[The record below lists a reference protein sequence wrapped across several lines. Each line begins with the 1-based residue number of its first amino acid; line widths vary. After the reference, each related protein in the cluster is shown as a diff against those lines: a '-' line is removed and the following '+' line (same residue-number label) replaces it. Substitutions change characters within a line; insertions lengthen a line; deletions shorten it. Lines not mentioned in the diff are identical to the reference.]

1 MTNKTA
7 LIKCLILAAT
17 LGNAGNSYASNLNKA
32 SFWQQS
38 KLEGTISDANG
49 PIAGASITVKGKG
62 ISSFSDDKGHFS
74 LSDVKPGSTLVI
86 SYIGYR
92 TQEVVV
98 NNETTLNITL
108 ESTVSDLDEVV
119 VVAYGTTKKSTFTGS
134 ASVVKSDQI
143 EKISGTG
150 FAEAL
155 QGASAGVNVTNNE
168 GNPGGDSRIQIR
180 GISSMSGA
188 SNPLYV
194 VDGMPY
200 DGQLNSIGQNDIESI
215 TVLKDAAAS
224 SLYGSRAANGVIVI
238 TTKRGKS
245 NKPQINFRSN
255 WGTSD
260 NAVVNPTK
268 ANPYEQLLNTWEG
281 MYNDQFYKYGLSEQ
295 AAGDWASANLLGK
308 LLKAVK
314 TTDGKNSYVS
324 PFQHINEDYVL
335 HDGKG
340 NAYVNPDLK
349 MIWNESDYDFYGA
362 VFSRKLRQDYT
373 VDLSGTANEGK
384 TNYFLSA
391 GYLDD
396 NGYASRQYFKRH
408 NFRANVSSQI
418 TDWLQIG
425 GNVSYSGSRQNL
437 SGASRALVFTNTLQ
451 SPWLRNVDNT
461 DWVYSQK
468 TGERM
473 FDYGTY
479 TNNFFGIQVLNNGG
493 DYWDNPNDESFNNNM
508 RSMISSRF
516 YADFT
521 LPYNLKFKTSLG
533 LDNNIYKFFG
543 YGSAIHDASQQA
555 PYGITVITNGGNATR
570 NNGDTK
576 SMTFNNILT
585 WEQSFGLH
593 NFSALAGQEA
603 YSKDYYFDSAYGE
616 GIMQMGQFEL
626 GSTTRNWS
634 NNSYRDRIALLSYL
648 GKIDYNFN
656 NKYFVSGSIRRD
668 GSSRFSPENRWGNF
682 FSGGVSWRI
691 SQEEFL
697 KDKTWINNLALRA
710 SFGTT
715 GNDKLTRRN
724 AAGIPG
730 GEILYAYQGVYS
742 SDDLY
747 TVAGLRPSAVPTPDL
762 IWEKNQQYNVG
773 LDFGLFNR
781 INGTLEY
788 YHRDAIDLLF
798 YKDFPLSAQV
808 GAAIG
813 QNTNLG
819 NLTNRGVEFSLSA
832 DVIRKENFNWKADFN
847 ISTLKNEITYLPTGA
862 FTYENRTA
870 GYKVEEGKS
879 LFEFYMVKNAGVNA
893 ETGNMQYYIKGD
905 NNNWDITEDY
915 SLVTTDDYQYVGSAL
930 PKVFGA
936 LTNSFGYKGLDL
948 SFMFYYSLGGHMY
961 DYGYIERTALRGGV
975 GVIQDLVEDR
985 WRKPGDNAL
994 LPKWSNDDY
1003 SSTRKAS
1010 DFYVFKND
1018 YLRLR
1023 NVTLGYNLPKS
1034 VLDRLTLSNVR
1045 IFVSGDNL
1053 LTFGSAKNRYSDP
1066 ETGLSGNN
1074 YNGSADTDN
1083 GIQGSRRV
1091 YTGGLQVS
1099 F

>member
-1 MTNKTA
+1 MTNKA
-7 LIKCLILAAT
+7 AFIKYLIMAAT
-17 LGNAGNSYASNLNKA
+17 LGSGSYSFANANTIH
-32 SFWQQS
+32 SFWLQS
-38 KLEGTISDANG
+38 KLEGTISDSNG
-49 PIAGASITVKGKG
+49 PIAGASITVKGTG
-62 ISSFSDDKGHFS
+62 ISTFSDDNGHFS
-74 LSDVKPGSTLVI
+74 LSDVKSGSTLVI
-86 SYIGYR
+86 SYMGY
-92 TQEVVV
+92 QSEEVVIT
-98 NNETTLNITL
+98 NQTNLNITL
-108 ESTVSDLDEVV
+108 EQTSSDLDEVV
-119 VVAYGTTKKSTFTGS
+119 VVAYGTAKKSTFTGS

-143 EKISGTG
+143 EKISGSG

-168 GNPGGDSRIQIR
+168 GNPGGNTRIQIR
-180 GISSMSGA
+180 GISSMTGA
-188 SNPLYV
+188 SNPLIV

-200 DGQLNSIGQNDIESI
+200 DGQLNSISPSDIESI

-224 SLYGSRAANGVIVI
+224 SLYGSRAANGVLMV
-238 TTKRGKS
+238 TTKKGKS
-245 NKPQINFRSN
+245 AKPQINFRSS
-255 WGTSD
+255 WGTAD
-260 NAVVNPTK
+260 NAVVNPVK
-268 ANPYEQLLNTWEG
+268 ANPSEQLLNTWEG
-281 MYNDQFYKYGLSEQ
+281 MYNDQFYKYGLSKQ

-314 TTDGKNSYVS
+314 TTDGQNSYVS

-335 HDGKG
+335 HDGEG
-340 NAYVNPDLK
+340 NARINPNLK
-349 MIWNESDYDFYGA
+349 MVWDESDYDFYGA
-362 VFSRKLRQDYT
+362 VFSRKLRQDYG

-408 NFRANVSSQI
+408 NFRANVTSQI
-418 TDWLQIG
+418 TDWLQVG
-425 GNVSYSGSRQNL
+425 GNLSYSGSKQNL
-437 SGASRALVFTNTLQ
+437 SGASRALIFTNSLQ

-473 FDYGTY
+473 FDYGSY
-479 TNNFFGIQVLNNGG
+479 TNNFFGIQALNNGG

-508 RSMISSRF
+508 RNMISSRF
-516 YADFT
+516 FAEVQ

-533 LDNNIYKFFG
+533 IDNNIYKFFG

-555 PYGITVITNGGNATR
+555 PYGITVTTNGGNATR
-570 NNGDTK
+570 SNGTTK
-576 SMTFNNILT
+576 SVTFNNILT
-585 WEQSFGLH
+585 WEQSFGKH
-593 NFSALAGQEA
+593 NLSALAGQEA
-603 YSKDYYFDSAYGE
+603 YSLDDYFDTGYGE

-626 GSTTRNWS
+626 GSTSRNWS
-634 NNSYRDRIALLSYL
+634 NDSYRNRYNLLSYL
-648 GKIDYNFN
+648 GKVDYNYDG
-656 NKYFVSGSIRRD
+656 KYFVSGSVRRD
-668 GSSRFSPENRWGNF
+668 GSSRFSPESRWGNF
-682 FSGGVSWRI
+682 FSGGLSWRI
-691 SQEEFL
+691 SQEDFM
-697 KDKTWINNLALRA
+697 KDVSWINNLALRA
-710 SFGTT
+710 SYGTT
-715 GNDKLTRRN
+715 GNDKLFMRN
-724 AAGIPG
+724 SNGTTG
-730 GEILYAYQGVYS
+730 GEILYGYQGVYA

-747 TVAGLRPSAVPTPDL
+747 TVAGLKPSSVPTPNL

-773 LDFGLFNR
+773 LDFSLFNR
-781 INGTLEY
+781 LNGTIEY
-788 YHRDAIDLLF
+788 YQRNAIDLLF
-798 YKDFPLSAQV
+798 YKEFPLSGQV

-813 QNTNLG
+813 ENTNLG
-819 NLTNRGVEFSLSA
+819 DLTNRGFEFTLSA

-847 ISTLKNEITYLPTGA
+847 ISTLKNEITYLPGGA

-870 GYKVEEGKS
+870 GYKMEEGKS

-905 NNNWDITEDY
+905 NDNWEITEDY
-915 SLVTTDDYQYVGSAL
+915 SLVTTDDYQYIGSAL
-930 PKVFGA
+930 PKAFGA
-936 LTNSFGYKGLDL
+936 LTNSFNYKGLDL
-948 SFMFYYSLGGHMY
+948 SFMLYYSLGGKMY
-961 DYGYIERTALRGGV
+961 DYAYIERTALRGGV
-975 GVIQDLVEDR
+975 GVVQDLVGDR
-985 WRKPGDNAL
+985 WKNPGDNAL

-1010 DFYVFKND
+1010 DFYVFDND

-1034 VLDRLTLSNVR
+1034 LLEKLTLSNVR

-1074 YNGSADTDN
+1074 YNGNADTDN